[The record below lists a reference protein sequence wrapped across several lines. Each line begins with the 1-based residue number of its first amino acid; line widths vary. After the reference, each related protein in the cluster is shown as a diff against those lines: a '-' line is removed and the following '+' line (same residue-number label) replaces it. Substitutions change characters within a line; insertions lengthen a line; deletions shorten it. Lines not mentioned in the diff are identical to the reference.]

1 MITCASKSS
10 KITYP
15 EGSKALHPK
24 RYRRTLK
31 PQELTSQKAL
41 KTCTLSGL
49 DCLRVYKA
57 MDSYLAEVSQQKKED
72 GVDTVI
78 VVIGPVNRH
87 PTSST
92 QTHDFYL
99 YKVKTMA

>member
-1 MITCASKSS
+1 VSLQGHGLILGRGITA
-10 KITYP
+10 
-15 EGSKALHPK
+15 
-24 RYRRTLK
+24 
-31 PQELTSQKAL
+31 
-41 KTCTLSGL
+41 
-49 DCLRVYKA
+49 
-57 MDSYLAEVSQQKKED
+57 KKED

-87 PTSST
+87 PTSAT